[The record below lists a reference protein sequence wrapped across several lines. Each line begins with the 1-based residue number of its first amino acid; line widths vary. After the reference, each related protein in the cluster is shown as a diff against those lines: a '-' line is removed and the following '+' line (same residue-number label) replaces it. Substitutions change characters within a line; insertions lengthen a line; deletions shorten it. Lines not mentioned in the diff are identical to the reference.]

1 MRLLVFF
8 ILPDDLE
15 GFEFG
20 VRVGIRSWGVG
31 KVVTLRVGVVTL
43 EDGGASEI
51 GNVKIVG
58 LVDLASGLTTDDV
71 ALLVWEERIS
81 TEDTLLH
88 FVASATKADVGLG
101 ESGKLPISLGE
112 PGGEMLRNVNTSE
125 YLTEGLMGGELR
137 GEVLGKAERVR
148 GGGLL
153 LGNLKVWWWLLGEG
167 EGVGGRTVF
176 GLKIDSIECDS
187 GDRRDG

>member
-1 MRLLVFF
+1 MRLLVVF

-15 GFEFG
+15 CFEFG

-43 EDGGASEI
+43 KDGGASEI

-71 ALLVWEERIS
+71 ALVWEERIS

-101 ESGKLPISLGE
+101 ESGELPISLGE
-112 PGGEMLRNVNTSE
+112 PGGEMVRNVNTSE
-125 YLTEGLMGGELR
+125 YLTEGLMGGEMR

>member
-1 MRLLVFF
+1 
-8 ILPDDLE
+8 
-15 GFEFG
+15 
-20 VRVGIRSWGVG
+20 
-31 KVVTLRVGVVTL
+31 
-43 EDGGASEI
+43 
-51 GNVKIVG
+51 
-58 LVDLASGLTTDDV
+58 
-71 ALLVWEERIS
+71 
-81 TEDTLLH
+81 
-88 FVASATKADVGLG
+88 
-101 ESGKLPISLGE
+101 
-112 PGGEMLRNVNTSE
+112 MLRNVNTSE